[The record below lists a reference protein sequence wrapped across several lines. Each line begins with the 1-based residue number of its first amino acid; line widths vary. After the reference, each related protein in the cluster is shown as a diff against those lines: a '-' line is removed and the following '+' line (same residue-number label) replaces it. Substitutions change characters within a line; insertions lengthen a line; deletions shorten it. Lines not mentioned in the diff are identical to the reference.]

1 MVSETGLFNVNSY
14 GHPFVPFSHGY
25 LGFDGLRELICD
37 DLAAGQKAG
46 GLGECIDARWDC
58 MGCRTWMRRIRLSI
72 RHAP

>member
-46 GLGECIDARWDC
+46 GLGEA
-58 MGCRTWMRRIRLSI
+58 
-72 RHAP
+72 